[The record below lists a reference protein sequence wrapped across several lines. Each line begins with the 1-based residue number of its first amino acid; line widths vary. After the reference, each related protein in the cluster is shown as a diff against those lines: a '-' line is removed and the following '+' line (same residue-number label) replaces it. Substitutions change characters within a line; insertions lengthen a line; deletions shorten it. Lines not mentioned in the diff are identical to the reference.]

1 MSCAPVHVNLGFAAG
16 VLFALLVF
24 FIFQQEAAISGLDVA
39 TRVAVAQWI
48 TLEQLIRAP
57 GATQLIK
64 APGEGETLVAS
75 DMQRTADIQLIQG
88 SDNGKVVCNTE
99 GLSRD
104 WSETCEVDGD
114 VRTNG
119 TALSVTLVPASRSER
134 REWMISPYARGG
146 QKLRSVTLTQLQ
158 DRSIAPPCT
167 LTHTMPAVLFGLG
180 GYVGNYWHDYTDILV
195 PLFVASRRYHGE
207 VTFLVSNIQ
216 HLPRWLVKYKALLQ
230 GLSKYEIVDMDRDA
244 YVRCFPRVTV
254 GLHLDKELTI
264 VPELVPGGRLTM
276 ADFTQFVRETYA
288 LPRGAPTREADKKP
302 RLLLIHR
309 GDFRRFL
316 NEHEILQAAEAVGF
330 EAPVLSELRVNGSDL
345 EQARLVNTFDVVLG
359 VHGAGLTNAV
369 HLPPGGV
376 LIQVVPYGNMEY
388 LARAEFSQGATD
400 MGLKYLD
407 YSISADESSL
417 MEKLGPE
424 HPAIKDPESI
434 HRSGWE
440 NMFELYLKQNVRIN
454 TTRFA
459 PTLLQAFDHLR
470 QQQGA

>member
-1 MSCAPVHVNLGFAAG
+1 MSCAPVRVNAGFAAG
-16 VLFALLVF
+16 VLLALLVC
-24 FIFQQEAAISGLDVA
+24 FILQQEVAISVA
-39 TRVAVAQWI
+39 TTAAVAQWI
-48 TLEQLIRAP
+48 TLKQLSRDPA
-57 GATQLIK
+57 AMQLIK
-64 APGEGETLVAS
+64 APGESETLVAS
-75 DMQRTADIQLIQG
+75 DVQRTPDIQLIQG
-88 SDNGKVVCNTE
+88 SDNGKVVCNME
-99 GLSRD
+99 GRSRD
-104 WSETCEVDGD
+104 WSETCEVDRD

-119 TALSVTLVPASRSER
+119 TALSVTLVPASRSSER

-146 QKLRSVTLTQLQ
+146 QSLRSVTVTQLQ
-158 DRSIAPPCT
+158 DRSAAPPCT
-167 LTHTMPAVLFGLG
+167 VTHTMPAILFGIG

-216 HLPRWLVKYKALLQ
+216 HLPRWLVKYRALLH
-230 GLSKYEIVDMDRDA
+230 GLSKYEVVDMDRDA

-264 VPELVPGGRLTM
+264 VPELVPGAPLTM
-276 ADFTQFVRETYA
+276 ADFTRFVRETYA
-288 LPRGAPTREADKKP
+288 LPREAPTREPGKKP

-316 NEHEILQAAEAVGF
+316 NEQEILQAAEAAGF
-330 EAPVLSELRVNGSDL
+330 EAALSEPRVNGSET
-345 EQARLVNTFDVVLG
+345 EQARLVNSFDVVLG
-359 VHGAGLTNAV
+359 MHGAGLTNAV

-376 LIQVVPYGNMEY
+376 LIQVVPYGKMEY
-388 LARAEFSQGATD
+388 LARAEFSEGATD

-407 YSISADESSL
+407 YSISAEESSL
-417 MEKLGPE
+417 METLGPE

-440 NMFELYLKQNVRIN
+440 NMFKLYLKQNARIN

-459 PTLLQAFDHLR
+459 PTLVQAFDHLR
-470 QQQGA
+470 QQ

>member
-1 MSCAPVHVNLGFAAG
+1 MSCAPVRVNAGFAAG
-16 VLFALLVF
+16 VLFALLVC
-24 FIFQQEAAISGLDVA
+24 FILQQEVAISGLSVA
-39 TRVAVAQWI
+39 TTAAVAQWI
-48 TLEQLIRAP
+48 TLKQLSRDPA
-57 GATQLIK
+57 AMQLIK
-64 APGEGETLVAS
+64 APGESETLVAS
-75 DMQRTADIQLIQG
+75 DVQRTPDIQLIQG
-88 SDNGKVVCNTE
+88 SDNGKVVCNME
-99 GLSRD
+99 GRSRD

-119 TALSVTLVPASRSER
+119 TALSVTLVPASRSSER

-146 QKLRSVTLTQLQ
+146 QSLRSVTVTQLQ
-158 DRSIAPPCT
+158 DRSAAPPCT
-167 LTHTMPAVLFGLG
+167 VTHTMPAVLFGIG

-216 HLPRWLVKYKALLQ
+216 HLPRWLVKYRALLH
-230 GLSKYEIVDMDRDA
+230 GLSKYEVVDMDRDA

-264 VPELVPGGRLTM
+264 VPELVPGAPLTM
-276 ADFTQFVRETYA
+276 ADFTRFVRETYA
-288 LPRGAPTREADKKP
+288 LPREAPTREPGKKP

-316 NEHEILQAAEAVGF
+316 NEQEILQAAEAAGF
-330 EAPVLSELRVNGSDL
+330 EAALSEPRVNGSET
-345 EQARLVNTFDVVLG
+345 EQARLVNSFDVVLG
-359 VHGAGLTNAV
+359 MHGAGLTNAV

-376 LIQVVPYGNMEY
+376 LIQVVPYGKMEY
-388 LARAEFSQGATD
+388 LARAEFSEGATD

-407 YSISADESSL
+407 YSISAEESSL
-417 MEKLGPE
+417 METLGPE

-440 NMFELYLKQNVRIN
+440 NMFKLYLKQNARIN

-459 PTLLQAFDHLR
+459 PTLVQAFDHLR
-470 QQQGA
+470 QQ